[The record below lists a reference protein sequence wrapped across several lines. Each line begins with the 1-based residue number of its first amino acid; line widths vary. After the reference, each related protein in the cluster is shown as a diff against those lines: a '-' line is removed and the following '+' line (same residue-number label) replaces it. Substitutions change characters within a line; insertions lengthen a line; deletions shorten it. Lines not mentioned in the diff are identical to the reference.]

1 MKLFKFFVSLLC
13 LAFSPVFAQYSTVGA
28 GSFAGTIAGPL
39 RLSTVDSNYY
49 SRYTYIYPEALLSE
63 LEHGDTI
70 TRFELA
76 TQAGYAPDANT
87 LLDVYAGNT
96 SLTNFTGQS
105 DAWNDLI
112 ATSTLVYSGSLL
124 NVLKG
129 NTGFNAFDVNNN
141 FWVYDT
147 SKGKNLLLSFD
158 FVQKDTQGGV
168 VSFDYDNTNV
178 PSYVANSTRYYFG
191 NTKGDSLR
199 NSAQYHPQLVL
210 NYPRKDKEIALLAA
224 YSLGKL
230 PVPLGNPDSI
240 RILIRNTGKKNLS
253 QHELFLKI
261 RGANTINDTSL
272 INLAAADQTFLTL
285 KPVDVNK
292 FGLDSILIH
301 SDFGMQRQDSVWTFR
316 NNNFNIYS
324 YENPVVPGNAGG
336 IGFNGNTGD
345 FVARF
350 FSNTAKTINQITV
363 SFGQGGSPFRIGV
376 WDDSR
381 NGLPGKLLWESDSLT
396 SVSGKY
402 ILDLKTPLKV
412 SGTFFAGVRQLSTN
426 NVAFGYQ
433 PENPVRPNTF
443 LYAFPKGDTTWIDF
457 APNAPFRF
465 LIEPRIQADT
475 DLVVNQIILPLD
487 TFNTSIDTSFYPEC
501 VVKNIGVHDVTTPFK
516 VRCIMQFFGTV
527 FYDETVTDTLYTGG
541 SKSIVFNKKVLP
553 FIKGPNQVM
562 FIISH
567 PSDQVNDNDTLRKTM
582 FVGLTKDVGFNT
594 VYEPLDNIILKH
606 QIDTIGP
613 LCVFG
618 NNGFDQTPRFNIRC
632 EMKRGDTV
640 LYNETITSSFTPN
653 ETRFLIFPTYRCTDT
668 GRLKVSFISEMPGD
682 TYLSNDTVVRNVR
695 ILRLRD
701 LVMLEEGVPKASTFY
716 TPDAPFVPQGKIQNQ
731 GLIEEFDSEL
741 RLKITTDYS
750 NQTYN
755 DTVLYDARADEI
767 KNVPLRSFLPQ
778 TKGIYQA
785 MFITKHPSDEYPEN
799 DSLSYTFNVGHPFD
813 YKVESIDFPKDK
825 EAFTKSPGAFLA
837 PKATFKNEGFNSLSG
852 LVPIICEIWKNNTRV
867 YYNIKST
874 NLDTSELLPITFPNT
889 FDLGQAG
896 KYMMRCMTNFNADL
910 NRLNDTLE
918 IEFTVKIGKDAQVI
932 GIDSPSTA
940 FARISKQSYKAS
952 VQNNGFNTMNN
963 LTLVLEKNGLFEDS
977 VNLNLDP
984 YEEKKVTFT
993 KTYTPQNPGFD
1004 VLKVYFAYEPDLDV
1018 TNDTFAKTIP
1028 VRKKYD
1034 GEIRMNNAFC
1044 AGVYTANE
1052 DSSNVTLYVENLG
1065 LDTIKTGSV
1074 WIEVLEPA
1082 QARTVFSEIVG
1093 FSDLPPSGSEM
1104 LASSKSIY
1112 FDAVTQYEIYANLM
1126 PDTSDLFPEND
1137 SANCAISVNVNSV
1150 QPLWAQAIKIH
1161 PNPATNLIQLDHL
1174 PEGSIVSLWNT
1185 HGQIIKNN
1193 ISEEYNVSRMSAGIY
1208 LLRVVHKKQFATIKL
1223 IVE

>member
-1 MKLFKFFVSLLC
+1 MTFFKWFISVLC
-13 LAFSPVFAQYSTVGA
+13 LAFSPAYAQYSTVGT
-28 GSFAGTIAGPL
+28 GNFAGTVAGPL

-49 SRYTYIYPEALLSE
+49 SRYTYIYPEALLSD
-63 LEHGDTI
+63 LKHGDTI

-76 TQAGYAPDANT
+76 TQAGYAPDGNT
-87 LLDVYAGNT
+87 LLEVYAENT
-96 SLTNFTGQS
+96 SLIDFTGQS
-105 DAWNDLI
+105 EAWNDLI
-112 ATSTLVYSGSLL
+112 ATSKLVYSGSLL

-147 SKGKNLLLSFD
+147 SKGKNILLSFD

-168 VSFDYDNTNV
+168 ISFDYDNTNV
-178 PSYVANSTRYYFG
+178 FSYATNSTRYYFG
-191 NTKGDSLR
+191 NTKSDSLK
-199 NSAQYHPQLVL
+199 NSAQYHPQLIL

-253 QHELFLKI
+253 QHELYLKI

-272 INLAAADQTFLTL
+272 INLTAAGQTFLTL
-285 KPVDVNK
+285 KPVNVSK

-301 SDFGMQRQDSVWTFR
+301 SDIGMQGQDSVWTFR
-316 NNNFNIYS
+316 NNNFNVYS
-324 YENPVVPGNAGG
+324 YENPIAPGNSGG
-336 IGFNGNTGD
+336 IGFNGSTGD

-363 SFGQGGSPFRIGV
+363 SFGQGGRPFRIGV

-381 NGLPGKLLWESDSLT
+381 GGLPGKLLWESDSLT
-396 SVSGKY
+396 SVNGKY

-412 SGTFFAGVRQLSTN
+412 SGTFFTGVRQLSTT

-457 APNAPFRF
+457 APNSPFRF

-475 DLVVNQIILPLD
+475 DLVVSQIILPSD
-487 TFNTSIDTSFYPEC
+487 TFNTSVDTSFYPEC

-516 VRCIMQFFGTV
+516 VRCIMQYFGTV
-527 FYDETVTDTLYTGG
+527 FYDETVTDTLYSGG
-541 SKSIVFNKKVLP
+541 SKSIVFNKKILP
-553 FIKGPNQVM
+553 FIKGMNQVQ
-562 FIISH
+562 FIVSH
-567 PSDQVNDNDTLRKTM
+567 PSDQVNDNDTMGKTM

-618 NNGFDQTPRFNIRC
+618 NYGFEQTPTFNIRC

-640 LYNETITSSFTPN
+640 LYNETITSSFAPN

-668 GRLKVSFISEMPGD
+668 GRLKVRFISEMPGD
-682 TYLSNDTVVRNVR
+682 IYLPNDTVVKNVR

-701 LVMLEEGVPKASTFY
+701 LVMLEEGIPTSSSFY
-716 TPDAPFVPQGKIQNQ
+716 TPNVPFVPQGKIQNQ

-741 RLKITTDYS
+741 RLEINTVYS

-767 KNVPLRSFLPQ
+767 KTVPLKSFVPHK
-778 TKGIYQA
+778 KGIYQA
-785 MFITKHPSDEYPEN
+785 VFITKHPDDEYPEN
-799 DSLSYTFNVGHPFD
+799 DSLSYTFNVGHPYD
-813 YKVESIDFPKDK
+813 YKVNSIDFPEDN
-825 EAFTKSPGAFLA
+825 ETFTKSPGAFLA
-837 PKATFKNEGFNSLSG
+837 PKATFKNEGFNSPPG
-852 LVPIICEIWKNNTRV
+852 LVPIICEIWKNSTRV
-867 YYNIKST
+867 YYDIKST

-896 KYMMRCMTNFNADL
+896 KYTMRCMTNFNADL
-910 NRLNDTLE
+910 NRPNDTLE
-918 IEFTVKIGKDAQVI
+918 IEFTVKIGEDAQVVS
-932 GIDSPSTA
+932 IDSPSTA
-940 FARISKQSYKAS
+940 YARISKQIYKAS
-952 VQNNGFNTMNN
+952 VQNNGFNAMNN

-977 VNLNLDP
+977 ISLNLEP

-1004 VLKVYFAYEPDLDV
+1004 MIKVYFAFEPDLDV
-1018 TNDTFAKTIP
+1018 ANDTFTKI
-1028 VRKKYD
+1028 VSVQKKYD

-1052 DSSNVTLYVENLG
+1052 DSSNVTVFVENFG
-1065 LDTIKTGSV
+1065 IDTIKSGAV
-1074 WIEVLEPA
+1074 KIDVVEPA
-1082 QARTVFSEIVG
+1082 QARTVFSEIIE
-1093 FSDLPPSGSEM
+1093 FTNLPPSGSEM
-1104 LASSKSIY
+1104 LASSKNIH
-1112 FDAVTQYEIYANLM
+1112 FNAVTQYEIYANLM
-1126 PDTSDLFPEND
+1126 PDTSDLFPKND
-1137 SANCAISVNVNSV
+1137 STGCAITVNVNSI
-1150 QPLWAQAIKIH
+1150 QPRWAQAIKIH
-1161 PNPATNLIQLDHL
+1161 PNPTSNLIQFDHL
-1174 PEGSIVSLWNT
+1174 PEGCIVSLWNA
-1185 HGQIIKNN
+1185 HGQRIKNN
-1193 ISEEYNVSRMSAGIY
+1193 ISGDYNVSKMSAGIY
-1208 LLRVVHKKQFATIKL
+1208 LIRVLHQRQFATFKL